1 MGLEVALFKAALI
14 YGSPLLV
21 SYILYYAYPPV
32 GEPLLYALLTVF
44 LPIISEICSLFSGG
58 F

>member
-1 MGLEVALFKAALI
+1 MSFEVAIFKAALV
-14 YGSPLLV
+14 YGSPLLI

-44 LPIISEICSLFSGG
+44 LPIFSEIYSLFAGG